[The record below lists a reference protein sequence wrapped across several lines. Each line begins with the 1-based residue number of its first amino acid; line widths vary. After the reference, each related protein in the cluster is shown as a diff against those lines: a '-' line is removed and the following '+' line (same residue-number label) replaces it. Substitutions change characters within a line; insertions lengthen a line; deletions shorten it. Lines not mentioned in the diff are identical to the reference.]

1 MRATIAALPA
11 AVLLLAA
18 CGGGSAGATSPST
31 PAATATAAASAG
43 TSPPAAR
50 RVFSPGLVA
59 VTTGGALVLLNRSTG
74 AVART
79 LVASGVVG
87 DEVSVAPDGSMVYFV
102 THHGGCQDE
111 IESMPVSGGSPAQLT
126 AGQYPAVSP
135 DGTKLAFASEPS
147 LTAGCVPSQSNLT
160 AQYKVKVRTLGSGSQ
175 TVFPMSPAAQA
186 SGLPAPISHLSWA
199 HDSTQLAVSV
209 SQVQDNEGWAVIL
222 VDTAAA
228 AYYEGGTG
236 DTPVPVT
243 GSPQAQDSY
252 YREGVFLPDGN
263 LFVSRA
269 CCSGIPV
276 TNTSRLMWEVDI
288 SGALVHQVAIGYA
301 TLEHTSLDVSAS
313 GKWLLYLAGN
323 DLYVSHNGRTPVK
336 LGTGLVAAAWR

>member
-11 AVLLLAA
+11 AVMLLAA
-18 CGGGSAGATSPST
+18 CSGGSAGADSPGT
-31 PAATATAAASAG
+31 PATTAAAASPSA
-43 TSPPAAR
+43 SPPAAHHA
-50 RVFSPGLVA
+50 SAPGIVA
-59 VTTGGALVLLNRSTG
+59 VSTGGALVLLNQSTG

-79 LVASGVVG
+79 LVPSGVTG
-87 DEVSVAPDGSMVYFV
+87 DEISVAPDGSTVYFV

-111 IESMPVSGGSPAQLT
+111 IESVPASGGSPVKIT

-135 DGTKLAFASEPS
+135 DGTKLAFAAEPS
-147 LTAGCVPSQSNLT
+147 LTVGCVPSGSNLT
-160 AQYKVKVRTLGSGSQ
+160 AQYKLVVRTLSTGSQ
-175 TVFPMSPAAQA
+175 AVFPMNPASQA

-199 HDSTQLAVSV
+199 RDSTQLAVSI
-209 SQVQDNEGWAVIL
+209 SQVEDNEGWAVVL

-243 GSPQAQDSY
+243 GTPRAPDSY

-269 CCSGIPV
+269 CCTGIPV
-276 TNTSRLMWEVDI
+276 KNTSRLMWEVDI
-288 SGALVHQVAIGYA
+288 SGAQVHQVAIGYPG
-301 TLEHTSLDVSAS
+301 LEHTSLDVSAS
-313 GKWLLYLAGN
+313 GNWLLYLAGN
-323 DLYVSHNGRTPVK
+323 DLYVSHNGRTPAK
-336 LGTGLVAAAWR
+336 LATGLVAAAWL

>member
-1 MRATIAALPA
+1 MRATIAALPV
-11 AVLLLAA
+11 AVMLLAG
-18 CGGGSAGATSPST
+18 CGGSAGATSPGP
-31 PAATATAAASAG
+31 PATTTTTAAG
-43 TSPPAAR
+43 PGPSPPAAR
-50 RVFSPGLVA
+50 RASSPGIVA

-79 LVASGVVG
+79 LVTSGVIG
-87 DEVSVAPDGSMVYFV
+87 DQVSVSPGGSTVYFV

-111 IESMPVSGGSPAQLT
+111 IESVPGSGGNPARIT
-126 AGQYPAVSP
+126 PGQDPAISP
-135 DGTKLAFASEPS
+135 DGTKLAFATEPS
-147 LTAGCVPSQSNLT
+147 LTAGCAPSQPTLT
-160 AQYKVKVRTLGSGSQ
+160 SQYKIVIRTLASGTQ
-175 TVFPMSPAAQA
+175 MVFPMSPASQA

-199 HDSTQLAVSV
+199 HDSTQLAVSI
-209 SQVQDNEGWAVIL
+209 SQVQDNEGWAVVL

-236 DTPVPVT
+236 DTPVLVT

-263 LFVSRA
+263 VFVSRA
-269 CCSGIPV
+269 CCTGIPV
-276 TNTSRLMWEVDI
+276 KNTSRLMWEVDI

-301 TLEHTSLDVSAS
+301 NLEHTSLDVSPS
-313 GKWLLYLAGN
+313 GKWLLYLAGP

-336 LGTGLVAAAWR
+336 LATGLVAAAWM